1 MSETIGAA
9 YDTTAPQLPKS
20 LETTISASHVIVGE
34 VISTTVTICVAVAV
48 FPFASSAV
56 HVTVVTPNGK
66 TAGASLVMVTVPQST
81 DAVGVPKLGITA
93 SQLLLALTDIAAGAV
108 IVTFGFNCILVTGNI
123 SDTKP

>member
-9 YDTTAPQLPKS
+9 NVTTASQLPKS
-20 LETTISASHVIVGE
+20 LETTISVSHVIVGGVVSIT
-34 VISTTVTICVAVAV
+34 VIIWVAIAV

-66 TAGASLVMVTVPQST
+66 TAGESLVTVTVPQST

-123 SDTKP
+123 SDIEP